1 LPLGICIINWNPDE
15 GGSIGVRHPQTLEV
29 PDNIVQILQIS
40 HNFTP
45 GLLHI
50 KESNFNALSFG
61 NEALQKVIVLV
72 LSIYEDS
79 EDFKGIIEQINQVV
93 NENPEDDNRLLEEL
107 KRVFEL
113 SQTVFKAREA
123 VMMKLAQEIADL
135 KNREVDLKNSLR
147 YLFMHEKSARL
158 RFIYIL
164 MLNGPMTE
172 TELTKELK
180 VTAIILKR
188 LLNTL
193 EKEKIIEK
201 VADKYNLLLYFQD

>member
-1 LPLGICIINWNPDE
+1 MPLGICIINWDVNE
-15 GGSIGVRHPQTLEV
+15 GGSIGIRHPESLNV

-50 KESNFNALSFG
+50 RESNFNALSFG
-61 NEALQKVIVLV
+61 NEELQKVIVLV

-93 NENPEDDNRLLEEL
+93 NENPDETQLLEEL

-135 KNREVDLKNSLR
+135 KNREVDIKNSLR
-147 YLFMHEKSARL
+147 YLFAHEKTSRL
-158 RFIYIL
+158 KFIYLL
-164 MLNGPMTE
+164 MLNGSMTE
-172 TELTKELK
+172 SDINKELK
-180 VTAIILKR
+180 LAPFALKK
-188 LLNTL
+188 LFTTL
-193 EKEKIIEK
+193 QKDKIIEK
-201 VADKYNLLLYFQD
+201 QADKYNLLLYYQD

>member
-1 LPLGICIINWNPDE
+1 MPLGICIINWDVNE
-15 GGSIGVRHPQTLEV
+15 GGSIGLRHPESLNI

-50 KESNFNALSFG
+50 RESNFNALSFG

-79 EDFKGIIEQINQVV
+79 EDFKGIIDQLNQVV
-93 NENPEDDNRLLEEL
+93 NDNPDETQLMAEM

-113 SQTVFKAREA
+113 SQSVFKAREA

-147 YLFMHEKSARL
+147 YLFLHEKSSRL
-158 RFIYIL
+158 RFIFLL

-172 TELTKELK
+172 QDLIKELK
-180 VTAIILKR
+180 ITPVAFKR
-188 LLNTL
+188 LLTTL
-193 EKEKIIEK
+193 QKEKIIEK
-201 VADKYNLLLYFQD
+201 IAEKYNLLLYFQD